1 MDRGALLRVRHW
13 LLHWIQTMTAQDIA
27 LYVGQLVA
35 AWSLGFTGGYLLT
48 KFRHAVNQVV

>member
-1 MDRGALLRVRHW
+1 
-13 LLHWIQTMTAQDIA
+13 MTSADIL

-35 AWSLGFTGGYLLT
+35 AWSLGFCGGYLLT